1 MRELWR
7 ALDVFKDA
15 EPVGAIKRSL
25 AQLPEGD
32 ALDNRCSV
40 VISADGPSSRR
51 SGDSVIHRQ
60 ARSDQPCPL
69 RPPLPWAA
77 QPPR

>member
-15 EPVGAIKRSL
+15 YPVGAIKRSL

-32 ALDNRCSV
+32 ALDSRCGV
-40 VISADGPSSRR
+40 VISAGGRSFRR
-51 SGDSVIHRQ
+51 SRHFVMHRQ
-60 ARSDQPCPL
+60 VRSDQPSPVTTT
-69 RPPLPWAA
+69 AVDHT
-77 QPPR
+77 PPR

>member
-25 AQLPEGD
+25 AQRPEGD
-32 ALDNRCSV
+32 ALDNRCSF
-40 VISADGPSSRR
+40 VISAGGPS
-51 SGDSVIHRQ
+51 
-60 ARSDQPCPL
+60 
-69 RPPLPWAA
+69 
-77 QPPR
+77 

>member
-7 ALDVFKDA
+7 ALDGFKDA

-40 VISADGPSSRR
+40 VISAGGPS
-51 SGDSVIHRQ
+51 
-60 ARSDQPCPL
+60 
-69 RPPLPWAA
+69 
-77 QPPR
+77 